1 MTQWAY
7 YHRRSILFALGLFAI
22 AGLFTIYNTPVSLF
36 PQVIFPRVV
45 INMDAGDRPA
55 ERMMVEATWPV
66 EEAVRTVPG
75 VVSVRSNTSRGSA
88 DISINF
94 VWGLDMVS
102 AMLQVESA
110 INQIRSRLPAT
121 LAFSVR
127 RMEPTVFPVLGYSL
141 TSAKQSQVE
150 LRDIAQYQIRPVL
163 SAVAGVANIEV
174 LGGAVAE
181 YQVILNQ
188 ARLNAL
194 GLNLDDIAKA
204 LTAANVIHAVGRLE
218 QDYKLYLALTNT
230 QFQNA
235 QQIAQTVVR
244 KGPNGLV
251 FLEDIAQITKTTAPL
266 WQRVTAD
273 GKDAVL
279 FQIIQQPDGSTV
291 EIARAVQKQLD
302 AIQKKLPADIKI
314 AKWYDQSDLIVASA
328 VNVREALLIGLGLA
342 IVVLFVFLRNGKVT
356 LIAAITVPMAL
367 SATSLVLYVTGQSF
381 NIMTLGG
388 MAAAVALIIDDAIVM
403 IEHIMRRMRDN
414 TGSYLE
420 RIHLAV
426 DEFTKPLAASSG
438 ATIVTHIPLA
448 FLSGV
453 SGSFFKALSL
463 TIASVLAIS
472 FLVSWLAVPLLAS
485 HTLSDKDT
493 EHKGDDKMTRWLH
506 RTYARLMQRI
516 LPRPWLVMVI
526 LLPLVLGGYV
536 AYQNIGS
543 GFMPKMD
550 EGGFILDYRAAP
562 GTSVSETDRLLRQV
576 EAILQ
581 HTPEVGTYSRRTGL
595 SLGGHITE
603 ANEGDFFV
611 RLKPLP
617 RRNLKEVM
625 DGIRGQVLATVP
637 GLEVEMA
644 KLMEDMIGDLT
655 AVPEPIEIKLYAD
668 NGAVLATVAEKVA
681 HELENIPGVVDI
693 NSGVIPAGDALN
705 IRVLR
710 EQAALEGLTVE
721 EVNLALNSFLTGT
734 TPTQIQEGI
743 KMINVRVWIPE
754 NERSTQNALNNLRI
768 RALDGHW
775 VPLKRIAELK
785 VETGQPQI
793 KRDNLKRMVAVTAR
807 ISGRDLG
814 STIADITKTL
824 NKPDLLPNEVYYVL
838 GGLYE
843 QQQVAFKGM
852 LAVFLSAVALVFV
865 LLLYLYE
872 SFPVALAMIATTLL
886 SVTAVF
892 IGLWLTQTELN
903 IMAIM
908 GMTMVIGI
916 VTEVAIF
923 YYSEYESLPEN
934 LKSIERMTSAGN
946 NRMRPIIMTTLAAI
960 FALLPLAMGLGAG
973 SEMLQPLAIAIVS
986 GLLVQIPLVLIVLP
1000 TILAFGENKIRN
1012 PL

>member
-1 MTQWAY
+1 MTRWAY
-7 YHRRSILFALGLFAI
+7 HHRRSILFALSLCAI
-22 AGLFTIYNTPVSLF
+22 AGIFTIYSTPVSLF

-110 INQIRSRLPAT
+110 INQIRSTLPAT
-121 LAFSVR
+121 LAFTVR

-141 TSAKQSQVE
+141 TSAKQSQVA

-163 SAVAGVANIEV
+163 SAIPGVANIEV

-181 YQVILNQ
+181 YQVIVNP

-194 GLNLDDIAKA
+194 GFSLDDIAKA
-204 LTAANVIHAVGRLE
+204 LSAANVIHAVGRLE
-218 QDYKLYLALTNT
+218 QNYKLYLALANT
-230 QFQNA
+230 QLQNSA
-235 QQIAQTVVR
+235 QIARTILR
-244 KGPNGLV
+244 KGQNGLV
-251 FLEDIAQITKTTAPL
+251 FLEDVAQVVKTTAPQ

-291 EIARAVQKQLD
+291 DIAQAVQTQL
-302 AIQKKLPADIKI
+302 ARIQKKLPADIKI
-314 AKWYDQSDLIVASA
+314 ALWYDQSDLIVASA
-328 VNVREALLIGLGLA
+328 VNVREALFIGLGLA
-342 IVVLFVFLRNGKVT
+342 VVVLFMFLRNGKVT
-356 LIAAITVPMAL
+356 VIAAITVPMAL
-367 SATSLVLYVTGQSF
+367 SVTALVLYVTGQSF

-403 IEHIMRRMRDN
+403 IEHIMRRMRDH

-426 DEFTKPLAASSG
+426 NEFTKPLAASSG

-472 FLVSWLAVPLLAS
+472 FLVAWLAVPLLAS
-485 HTLSDKDT
+485 HTLSQKDT
-493 EHKGDDKMTRWLH
+493 EHEGPSRMTRGLH
-506 RTYARLMQRI
+506 QHYARFMRRVLS
-516 LPRPWLVMVI
+516 RPWIVLVA
-526 LLPLVLGGYV
+526 LLPLLLGGY
-536 AYQNIGS
+536 AAWQNTGS
-543 GFMPKMD
+543 GFMPAID

-562 GTSVSETDRLLRQV
+562 GTSVSETDRLLRQIEV
-576 EAILQ
+576 ILQ
-581 HTPEVGTYSRRTGL
+581 NTPEVDTYSRRTGL

-617 RRNLKEVM
+617 RRGLDEVM
-625 DGIRGQVLATVP
+625 DAVRAKVLATVP
-637 GLEVEMA
+637 GLEIEMA

-655 AVPEPIEIKLYAD
+655 AVPEPIEIKLYSD
-668 NGAVLATVAEKVA
+668 DGALLANLAEKVA
-681 HELENIPGVVDI
+681 HALEKIPGVVDI
-693 NSGVIPAGDALN
+693 NSGVIPAGEALN

-710 EQAALEGLTVE
+710 DKAALEGLSAE
-721 EVNLALNSFLTGT
+721 DVNLALTHYLSGA

-743 KMINVRVWIPE
+743 KMLNVRVWIPE
-754 NERSTQNALNNLRI
+754 SERSTLGALNHLRL
-768 RALDGHW
+768 RAPDGHW
-775 VPLKRIAELK
+775 ASLKRIAEITA
-785 VETGQPQI
+785 ETGQAQI
-793 KRDNLKRMVAVTAR
+793 QRENLKRMAAVTAR

-814 STIADITKTL
+814 STIADMTRIL
-824 NKPDLLPNEVYYVL
+824 DQPNMLPREVYYAL

-843 QQQVAFKGM
+843 QQQIAFKGM
-852 LAVFLSAVALVFV
+852 CAVFLSAVALVFV

-872 SFPVALAMIATTLL
+872 SFPVALAMIFTTLL
-886 SVTAVF
+886 SVAAVF
-892 IGLWLTQTELN
+892 IGLWLTHTELN

-923 YYSEYESLPEN
+923 YYSEYESLPDHVN
-934 LKSIERMTSAGN
+934 GIQRMISAGN
-946 NRMRPIIMTTLAAI
+946 NRMRPIAMTTLAAI
-960 FALLPLAMGLGAG
+960 FALMPLAMNIGAG
-973 SEMLQPLAIAIVS
+973 SEMLQPLAIAIVF
-986 GLLVQIPLVLIVLP
+986 GLVVQIPLVLNVLP
-1000 TILAFGENKIRN
+1000 GVLLLFKLKLT
-1012 PL
+1012 

>member
-1 MTQWAY
+1 MTLWAY
-7 YHRRSILFALGLFAI
+7 HHRRSILFALGLFAI
-22 AGLFTIYNTPVSLF
+22 AGIFTIYSTPVSLF

-94 VWGLDMVS
+94 IWGLDMVS
-102 AMLQVESA
+102 AMLQVEAA
-110 INQIRSRLPAT
+110 INQIRSTLPTT
-121 LAFSVR
+121 LAFTVR

-141 TSAKQSQVE
+141 TSARQSQVE

-163 SAVAGVANIEV
+163 SATSGVANIEV

-181 YQVILNQ
+181 YQVIVNP

-194 GLNLDDIAKA
+194 GLSLDDIAKT
-204 LTAANVIHAVGRLE
+204 LSAANVIHAVGRLE
-218 QDYKLYLALTNT
+218 QNYKLYLGLANT

-235 QQIAQTVVR
+235 EQIAKTIVR
-244 KGPNGLV
+244 KGSNGLV
-251 FLEDIAQITKTTAPL
+251 FLEDVAQVVKTTAPQ

-273 GKDAVL
+273 GKEAVL

-291 EIARAVQKQLD
+291 DIARAVQKQLD

-328 VNVREALLIGLGLA
+328 MNVREALLIGLGLA

-356 LIAAITVPMAL
+356 VIAAITVPMAL
-367 SATSLVLYVTGQSF
+367 SATALVLYVTGQSF

-420 RIHLAV
+420 RIQLAAS
-426 DEFTKPLAASSG
+426 EFTKPLAASSG

-463 TIASVLAIS
+463 TIASVLTIS
-472 FLVSWLAVPLLAS
+472 FLVAWLAVPLLAS
-485 HTLSDKDT
+485 HTLSQKDT
-493 EHKGDDKMTRWLH
+493 AHDGQSRITHWFQQH
-506 RTYARLMQRI
+506 YARFMRRV
-516 LPRPWLVMVI
+516 LPRPWLI
-526 LLPLVLGGYV
+526 LITLLPLLFGGSF

-543 GFMPKMD
+543 GFMPAMD

-576 EAILQ
+576 EDILQ
-581 HTPEVGTYSRRTGL
+581 NTTEVETYSRRTGL

-617 RRNLKEVM
+617 RRSLEDVMGRVRIEVLK
-625 DGIRGQVLATVP
+625 TVP
-637 GLEVEMA
+637 GLDIEMA

-655 AVPEPIEIKLYAD
+655 AVPEPIEIKLYSD
-668 NGAVLATVAEKVA
+668 DGAVLATLAEKVA
-681 HELENIPGVVDI
+681 HELEQISSVVDI

-710 EQAALEGLTVE
+710 DKAALEGINVE
-721 EVNLALNSFLTGT
+721 DVNLALNNYLTGA

-754 NERSTQNALNNLRI
+754 SERSTINALNNLRI
-768 RALDGHW
+768 RAPDGHW
-775 VPLKRIAELK
+775 VPLKRIAEITA
-785 VETGQPQI
+785 ETGQAQI

-814 STIADITKTL
+814 STIDDIIKVL
-824 NKPDLLPNEVYYVL
+824 DQPDMLPHDVYYVL

-843 QQQVAFKGM
+843 QQRIAFKGM
-852 LAVFLSAVALVFV
+852 IAVFLSAVALVFV

-872 SFPVALAMIATTLL
+872 SFPVALAMILTTLL

-892 IGLWLTQTELN
+892 IGLWLTHTELN

-923 YYSEYESLPEN
+923 YYSEYESLPDN
-934 LKSIERMTSAGN
+934 VKGIKRMISAGN
-946 NRMRPIIMTTLAAI
+946 NRMRPIVMTTLAAI
-960 FALLPLAMGLGAG
+960 FALLPLAMNIGAG

-986 GLLVQIPLVLIVLP
+986 GVIVQIPLVLNVLP
-1000 TILAFGENKIRN
+1000 GLLVLFKQ
-1012 PL
+1012 LK